1 MHIYICIRFHSTGVE
16 PHCIVHSLP
25 TDVALGRLANLGQ
38 ARRATAVATRYKNV
52 IGWSFQADLALPLL
66 LELSDATLHPGKLC
80 LHHDILLLACAT
92 GGHHLH
98 RLKLLELFYGEFVE
112 SMALQLRL
120 VLLHNTLLALFT
132 LELARRVHQRVFL
145 VVAVSLHGTELAL
158 YLPLKDSQPIFPL

>member
-1 MHIYICIRFHSTGVE
+1 MASGLLVANRPYAPCYSTFHVDLCICIRFHSTGVE

-25 TDVALGRLANLGQ
+25 TDVALGRLADLGQ

-92 GGHHLH
+92 GQAQA
-98 RLKLLELFYGEFVE
+98 RW
-112 SMALQLRL
+112 LR
-120 VLLHNTLLALFT
+120 
-132 LELARRVHQRVFL
+132 ED
-145 VVAVSLHGTELAL
+145 
-158 YLPLKDSQPIFPL
+158 DSQGR